1 MSPQSTQLDALAEV
15 IHELQ
20 PFTRPADLV
29 LREFFRRTPQ
39 LGQRDRAFI
48 AEAAFAWLRHKRSYE
63 ALASDTDP
71 RHLALIAANRALGC
85 SLRELGPALR
95 KNEAAWL
102 AEALERRP
110 QLTPA
115 EAADLPDWL
124 YERLRETLGEEALEA
139 LANALHQAAPLDLR
153 VNIAK
158 QGRDT
163 LAQALAAQ
171 GIETTP
177 TAFSPWGLRVKGKPA
192 LQKTPEFVAGGFE
205 VQDEGSQLIALL
217 VAPARRQ
224 LVVDFCAGAG
234 GKTLALAALMRNE
247 GQVYAFD
254 PVERRLRGLRQRL
267 ARAGQT
273 NVQPWQIENE
283 SDPKLKRLAK
293 RADRVLVD
301 APCSG
306 FGTLRRNPD
315 LKWRHD
321 AAAIVELCQKQARI
335 LEAAS
340 ALVKPGGRL
349 IYATCS
355 MLPEENRQQVAQFL
369 AAHPEFRRL
378 SAASLLAAAQVPLD
392 TGEDLELSPSRQ
404 GCDGFYAAVLE
415 RVG

>member
-1 MSPQSTQLDALAEV
+1 
-15 IHELQ
+15 
-20 PFTRPADLV
+20 
-29 LREFFRRTPQ
+29 
-39 LGQRDRAFI
+39 
-48 AEAAFAWLRHKRSYE
+48 
-63 ALASDTDP
+63 
-71 RHLALIAANRALGC
+71 
-85 SLRELGPALR
+85 
-95 KNEAAWL
+95 
-102 AEALERRP
+102 
-110 QLTPA
+110 
-115 EAADLPDWL
+115 
-124 YERLRETLGEEALEA
+124 
-139 LANALHQAAPLDLR
+139 
-153 VNIAK
+153 
-158 QGRDT
+158 
-163 LAQALAAQ
+163 
-171 GIETTP
+171 
-177 TAFSPWGLRVKGKPA
+177 

-340 ALVKPGGRL
+340 ALVRPGGRL

-355 MLPEENRQQVAQFL
+355 VLPEENRQQVAQFL

-378 SAASLLAAAQVPLD
+378 SAAALLAAAQVPLD
-392 TGEDLELSPSRQ
+392 TGEDLELSPLRQ